1 MENQNNRINS
11 VIQKKIDELVTK
23 EFYIFLFEKW
33 KISSGEFKGEK
44 FSIQDTPCLYELITD
59 KFPFQVTLKSA
70 QSRISE
76 LHVAKAIFRVI
87 SKKGNI
93 LYAFPAGEQ
102 MEQFVDA
109 RIRPAVTDNEFLS
122 RFITGSLNLKKFSI
136 NNNSLYFRGAQKR
149 RQMISVDVSVLYADE
164 IAEYEEGVINT
175 LDKRLG
181 AAKNPERY
189 YYSTPKFT
197 ASDISLYYYGDDSQK
212 ERGSDQ
218 RVWTIKC
225 PHCGKHNEDL
235 IWEENVI
242 DRNINDRKFSHYE
255 PDTIVVCRKCRKPI
269 NRLSNGEWVAKVP
282 KNSEYCHGRHI
293 SKLFFPTS
301 NLNKMMIDSL
311 NPVKEQEF
319 WNSDMGLPYEVK
331 GSRLTDSVID
341 NARGVHL
348 LCRKSTQDCFA
359 GTDIGNK
366 IHTIVSV
373 LDDNKCPKV
382 ISVQE
387 LDDWDDLRYI
397 HKDFNIKSH
406 VIDMNPDK
414 EEAISFQKEFGNVYL
429 SYFKQALENTSELF
443 EKDEVDKIVP
453 THRTLIMS
461 RLLDMFHE
469 KEIVLPIDIK
479 TVRDFYPHL
488 TSVVKALKQ
497 DNNNNWVAFY
507 PKMGKPDHY
516 FFALLYNLIATQIRP
531 KPSVFRILRT
541 TLI

>member
-1 MENQNNRINS
+1 MRKL
-11 VIQKKIDELVTK
+11 QKSRVQTKIDELVLR
-23 EFYIFLFEKW
+23 EFKFFLFDKW
-33 KISSGEFKGEK
+33 KISSGEFKGDK
-44 FSIQDTPCLYELITD
+44 FSCKDTPCLMELITD
-59 KFPFQVTLKSA
+59 EFPFQVTLKSA

-87 SKKGNI
+87 SRKGNI

-109 RIRPAVTDNEFLS
+109 RVRPAVVDNEFL
-122 RFITGSLNLKKFSI
+122 FKYVTGSLNLKKFSL

-149 RQMISVDVSVLYADE
+149 RQMISVDVSVVYADE
-164 IAEYEEGVINT
+164 IAEYEEGVIYT

-181 AAKNPERY
+181 GVANPERY

-197 ASDISLYYYGDDSQK
+197 GNDIALYYYGDDAQK

-218 RVWTIKC
+218 RVWCIKC
-225 PHCGKHNEDL
+225 TKCNKWNEDL
-235 IWEENVI
+235 VWEENVI
-242 DRNINDRKFSHYE
+242 DLNYDIRKFSHYE
-255 PDTIVVCRKCRKPI
+255 PNTIVICRHCKEPL

-282 KNSEYCHGRHI
+282 KNSSYCHGRHI

-301 NLNKMMIDSL
+301 NLNKMMEDSI

-331 GSRLTDSVID
+331 GARLTDSVID
-341 NARGVHL
+341 NCRGVHL
-348 LCRKSTQDCFA
+348 LTHKSQEDCYI

-366 IHTIVSV
+366 IHSVISV
-373 LDDNKCPKV
+373 LGPNNIPKV

-387 LDDWDDLRYI
+387 LNSWHNLRYL
-397 HKDFNIKSH
+397 HKLYNVKSH

-414 EEAISFQKEFGNVYL
+414 DEAIEFQKEFPNTYL
-429 SYFKQALENTSELF
+429 SYFKTALENTSELF
-443 EKDEVDKIVP
+443 EIDDDNHIIP
-453 THRTLIMS
+453 THRTLLMS

-469 KEIVLPIDIK
+469 QQIILPIDIK

-488 TSVVKALKQ
+488 TSIVKALKQ
-497 DNNNNWVAFY
+497 DNMNNWVAFY

-516 FFALLYNLIATQIRP
+516 FFALMYNLIATQLRP
-531 KPSVFRILRT
+531 KPSIFRILRT